1 MEVLNLGELL
11 MQNCQKKTLLL
22 TDDQVLRLRDLI
34 NPEVTWFEES
44 ELETPAELLDLQAQL
59 VELEKNPGA
68 GHTGHMVV
76 NEDGLGSV
84 NVCCQCFD
92 ECEFEPEQEVGRLI
106 DGNGDTVPCYICGT
120 DIG

>member
-1 MEVLNLGELL
+1 

-59 VELEKNPGA
+59 VELEKNQGA
-68 GHTGHMVV
+68 SHTGHMVTGPDDDV
-76 NEDGLGSV
+76 I

-92 ECEFEPEQEVGRLI
+92 ECEFEPEQEIGRLI
-106 DGNGDTVPCYICGT
+106 DGNGDTVPCELCGT

>member
-1 MEVLNLGELL
+1 

-59 VELEKNPGA
+59 VELEKNQGA
-68 GHTGHMVV
+68 SHTGHMVV